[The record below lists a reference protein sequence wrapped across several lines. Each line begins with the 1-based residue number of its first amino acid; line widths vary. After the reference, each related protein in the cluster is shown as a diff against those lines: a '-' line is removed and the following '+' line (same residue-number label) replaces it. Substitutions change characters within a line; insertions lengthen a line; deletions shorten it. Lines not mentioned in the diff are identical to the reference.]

1 MIETCQTEKAKRDY
15 ILLRKALD
23 HNDQQAYAE
32 LMSLYRDSIYYMLV
46 RMVKNKDD
54 AEDLTLMTFGKAF
67 RYLDKYTPKYAFSTW
82 LYRIALNNSIDF
94 LRVKNNMPQYFDEDL
109 YTNSATSIID
119 QSEDNL
125 QRTPEEEVIDK
136 QRLQLLRAA
145 VSELPDKYRKVI
157 ELRYYEDLAYEEI
170 AERMDV
176 SLATVKRVR
185 ASMVEAMRRR
195 AEELGMKTK
204 DR

>member
-1 MIETCQTEKAKRDY
+1 MINTCQTEKAKRDY
-15 ILLRKALD
+15 VLLRKALD

-32 LMSLYRDSIYYMLV
+32 LMRLYRDSIYFMLM

-67 RYLDKYTPKYAFSTW
+67 RYLDKYTPQYAFSTW

-94 LRVKNNMPQYFDEDL
+94 LRVKNNMPQYFEDDL
-109 YTNSATSIID
+109 YTNSTTSIID
-119 QSEDNL
+119 QSEENL
-125 QRTPEEEVIDK
+125 QRTPEDEVIDK

-145 VSELPDKYRKVI
+145 VSELPDRYRKVI

-170 AERMDV
+170 AERLGLTL
-176 SLATVKRVR
+176 SNVKIQILR
-185 ASMVEAMRRR
+185 AKQMLSELMMPMRNAM
-195 AEELGMKTK
+195 
-204 DR
+204 

>member
-15 ILLRKALD
+15 MLLRKALD
-23 HNDQQAYAE
+23 DNDQQAYAE

-94 LRVKNNMPQYFDEDL
+94 LRMKNNMPQYFEEDL
-109 YTNSATSIID
+109 YTSSTTSIID

-125 QRTPEEEVIDK
+125 QRNPEEEIIDK

-145 VSELPDKYRKVI
+145 VSELTERYRRVI

-170 AERMDV
+170 AERLGLTL
-176 SLATVKRVR
+176 SNVKIQIMR
-185 ASMVEAMRRR
+185 AKQMLSELMKPMRNAM
-195 AEELGMKTK
+195 
-204 DR
+204 

>member
-1 MIETCQTEKAKRDY
+1 MINTCQTEKAKRDY
-15 ILLRKALD
+15 VLLRKALD

-32 LMSLYRDSIYYMLV
+32 LMRLYRDSIYYMLM

-67 RYLDKYTPKYAFSTW
+67 RYLDKYTPQYAFSTW

-94 LRVKNNMPQYFDEDL
+94 LRVKNNMPQYFEEDL
-109 YTNSATSIID
+109 YTSNMTSIVD

-125 QRTPEEEVIDK
+125 QRTPEDEVIDK

-145 VSELPDKYRKVI
+145 VAELPDRYRKVI

-170 AERMDV
+170 AERLGLTL
-176 SLATVKRVR
+176 SNVKIQILR
-185 ASMVEAMRRR
+185 AKQMLSQLMMPMRNAM
-195 AEELGMKTK
+195 
-204 DR
+204 

>member
-1 MIETCQTEKAKRDY
+1 MTPTTCQTEKAKRDY
-15 ILLRKALD
+15 VLLRKALD

-94 LRVKNNMPQYFDEDL
+94 LRLKNNMPQYFEEDL
-109 YTNSATSIID
+109 YTSSTTSIID

-170 AERMDV
+170 AQRLDL
-176 SLATVKRVR
+176 SLSNVKIQILR
-185 ASMVEAMRRR
+185 AKQMLTQLMQPMRNAM
-195 AEELGMKTK
+195 
-204 DR
+204 

>member
-1 MIETCQTEKAKRDY
+1 MNTSNTCQTEKAKRDY
-15 ILLRKALD
+15 VLLRKALD

-32 LMSLYRDSIYYMLV
+32 LMRLYRDSIYYMLV

-94 LRVKNNMPQYFDEDL
+94 LRVKNNMPQYFEEDL
-109 YTNSATSIID
+109 YTSSTTSIID
-119 QSEDNL
+119 KSEDNL
-125 QRTPEEEVIDK
+125 QRTPEEEIIDK

-145 VSELPDKYRKVI
+145 VSELPDRYRRVI

-170 AERMDV
+170 AERL
-176 SLATVKRVR
+176 SLTLSNVKIQIMR
-185 ASMVEAMRRR
+185 AKQMLAELMKPMRNAM
-195 AEELGMKTK
+195 
-204 DR
+204 

>member
-15 ILLRKALD
+15 MLLRKALD
-23 HNDQQAYAE
+23 DNDQQAYAE

-94 LRVKNNMPQYFDEDL
+94 LRMKNNMPQYFEEDL
-109 YTNSATSIID
+109 YTSSTTSIID

-125 QRTPEEEVIDK
+125 QRNPEEEIIDK

-145 VSELPDKYRKVI
+145 VSELPERYRRVI

-170 AERMDV
+170 AERLELTL
-176 SLATVKRVR
+176 SNVKIQIMR
-185 ASMVEAMRRR
+185 AKQMLSELMKPMRNAM
-195 AEELGMKTK
+195 
-204 DR
+204 

>member
-1 MIETCQTEKAKRDY
+1 MNTSNTCQTEKAKRDY
-15 ILLRKALD
+15 VLLRKALD

-32 LMSLYRDSIYYMLV
+32 LMRLYRDSIYYMLV

-94 LRVKNNMPQYFDEDL
+94 LRVKNNMPQYFEEDL
-109 YTNSATSIID
+109 YTTSATSIID
-119 QSEDNL
+119 QSEDNF
-125 QRTPEEEVIDK
+125 QRTPEDEVIDK

-145 VSELPDKYRKVI
+145 VSELPERYRRVI

-170 AERMDV
+170 AERLGLTL
-176 SLATVKRVR
+176 SNVKIQIMR
-185 ASMVEAMRRR
+185 AKNMLSELMQPMRNAM
-195 AEELGMKTK
+195 
-204 DR
+204 

>member
-1 MIETCQTEKAKRDY
+1 MISTCQTEKARRDY
-15 ILLRKALD
+15 VLLRKALD

-32 LMSLYRDSIYYMLV
+32 LMSLYRDSIYYMLI

-94 LRVKNNMPQYFDEDL
+94 LRVKNNMPQYLEEDL
-109 YTNSATSIID
+109 YTTSTTSIID
-119 QSEDNL
+119 NSEDNL
-125 QRTPEEEVIDK
+125 QRTPEDEIIDK

-145 VSELPDKYRKVI
+145 VSQLPDKYRKVI
-157 ELRYYEDLAYEEI
+157 ELRYYEDLAYEDI
-170 AERMDV
+170 AERLGLTL
-176 SLATVKRVR
+176 SNVKIQIMR
-185 ASMVEAMRRR
+185 AKQMLSQLMQPMRNAM
-195 AEELGMKTK
+195 
-204 DR
+204 

>member
-1 MIETCQTEKAKRDY
+1 MINTCQTEKAKRDY
-15 ILLRKALD
+15 VLLRKALD

-32 LMSLYRDSIYYMLV
+32 LMRLYRDSIYYMLM

-67 RYLDKYTPKYAFSTW
+67 RYLDKYTPQYAFSTW

-94 LRVKNNMPQYFDEDL
+94 LRLKNNMPQYFEDDL
-109 YTNSATSIID
+109 YTTSTTSIID

-125 QRTPEEEVIDK
+125 QRTPEDEVIDK

-145 VSELPDKYRKVI
+145 VSELPERYRRVI

-170 AERMDV
+170 AERLGL
-176 SLATVKRVR
+176 SLSNVKIQIMR
-185 ASMVEAMRRR
+185 AKNMLSELMLPMRNAM
-195 AEELGMKTK
+195 
-204 DR
+204 

>member
-1 MIETCQTEKAKRDY
+1 MNTNTCQTEKAKRDY
-15 ILLRKALD
+15 VLLRKALD

-94 LRVKNNMPQYFDEDL
+94 LRMKNNMPQYFEEDL
-109 YTNSATSIID
+109 YNNSTTSIID

-145 VSELPDKYRKVI
+145 VSQLPDKYRKVI

-170 AERMDV
+170 AERLGLTL
-176 SLATVKRVR
+176 SNVKIQIMR
-185 ASMVEAMRRR
+185 AKNMLSELMKPMQYAM
-195 AEELGMKTK
+195 
-204 DR
+204 

>member
-1 MIETCQTEKAKRDY
+1 MNDNTCQTEKAKRDY
-15 ILLRKALD
+15 LLLRRALD
-23 HNDQQAYAE
+23 ENDQQAYAE

-94 LRVKNNMPQYFDEDL
+94 LRMKNNMPQYFEEDL
-109 YTNSATSIID
+109 YTSSTTSIID

-125 QRTPEEEVIDK
+125 QRTPEEEIIDK

-145 VSELPDKYRKVI
+145 VSQLPDKYRKVI

-170 AERMDV
+170 SERLGITLSNVKIQIMRAKQM
-176 SLATVKRVR
+176 LAQLMQPMKN
-185 ASMVEAMRRR
+185 SM
-195 AEELGMKTK
+195 
-204 DR
+204 

>member
-1 MIETCQTEKAKRDY
+1 MNTCQTEKAQRDY
-15 ILLRKALD
+15 VLLRKALD

-32 LMSLYRDSIYYMLV
+32 LMGLYRDSIYYMLV
-46 RMVKNKDD
+46 KMVKNKDD

-94 LRVKNNMPQYFDEDL
+94 LRLKNNMPQYFEEDL
-109 YTNSATSIID
+109 YTTSTTSIID

-125 QRTPEEEVIDK
+125 QRTPEDEVIDK

-145 VSELPDKYRKVI
+145 VSELPEKYRTVI
-157 ELRYYEDLAYEEI
+157 ELRYYEDLPYEEI
-170 AERMDV
+170 AQRLGRTL
-176 SLATVKRVR
+176 SNVKIQIMR
-185 ASMVEAMRRR
+185 AKQMLTELMQPMRNAM
-195 AEELGMKTK
+195 
-204 DR
+204 

>member
-1 MIETCQTEKAKRDY
+1 MTTTTCQTEKAKRDY
-15 ILLRKALD
+15 VLLRKALD

-32 LMSLYRDSIYYMLV
+32 LMSLYRDSIFYMLV

-94 LRVKNNMPQYFDEDL
+94 LRLKNNMPQYFEEDL
-109 YTNSATSIID
+109 YTSSATSIID

-170 AERMDV
+170 SERLGLTL
-176 SLATVKRVR
+176 SNVKIQIMR
-185 ASMVEAMRRR
+185 AKQMLTQLMQPMRNAM
-195 AEELGMKTK
+195 
-204 DR
+204 

>member
-1 MIETCQTEKAKRDY
+1 MNTTNTCQTEKAKRDY
-15 ILLRKALD
+15 VLLRKALD

-32 LMSLYRDSIYYMLV
+32 LMRLYRDSIYFMLV

-94 LRVKNNMPQYFDEDL
+94 LRVKNNMPQYFEEDL
-109 YTNSATSIID
+109 YTSSTTSIID
-119 QSEDNL
+119 KSEDNL
-125 QRTPEEEVIDK
+125 QRTPEEEIIDK

-145 VSELPDKYRKVI
+145 VSELPDRYRRVI
-157 ELRYYEDLAYEEI
+157 ELRYYEDLAYDEI
-170 AERMDV
+170 AERL
-176 SLATVKRVR
+176 SLTLSNVKIQIMR
-185 ASMVEAMRRR
+185 AKQMLAELMKPMQNAM
-195 AEELGMKTK
+195 
-204 DR
+204 

>member
-1 MIETCQTEKAKRDY
+1 MMNTCQTEKAQRDY
-15 ILLRKALD
+15 VLLRKALD

-32 LMSLYRDSIYYMLV
+32 LMGLYRDSIYYMLV
-46 RMVKNKDD
+46 KMVKNKDD

-94 LRVKNNMPQYFDEDL
+94 LRIKNNMPQYFEEDL
-109 YTNSATSIID
+109 YTNSTTSIID

-125 QRTPEEEVIDK
+125 QRTPEDEVIDK

-145 VSELPDKYRKVI
+145 VSELPEKYRTVI
-157 ELRYYEDLAYEEI
+157 ELRYYEDLPYEEI
-170 AERMDV
+170 AQRLGRTL
-176 SLATVKRVR
+176 SNVKIQIMR
-185 ASMVEAMRRR
+185 AKQMLTELMQPMRNAM
-195 AEELGMKTK
+195 
-204 DR
+204 

>member
-1 MIETCQTEKAKRDY
+1 MINTCQTEKAKRDY
-15 ILLRKALD
+15 VLLRKALD

-32 LMSLYRDSIYYMLV
+32 LMRLYRDSIYYMLM

-67 RYLDKYTPKYAFSTW
+67 RYLDKYTPQYAFSTW

-94 LRVKNNMPQYFDEDL
+94 LRVKNNMPQYFEEDL
-109 YTNSATSIID
+109 YTSNTTSIVD

-125 QRTPEEEVIDK
+125 QRTPEDEVIDK

-145 VSELPDKYRKVI
+145 VSELPDRYRKVI
-157 ELRYYEDLAYEEI
+157 ELRYYEDLAYEDI
-170 AERMDV
+170 AERLGLT
-176 SLATVKRVR
+176 LANVKIQILR
-185 ASMVEAMRRR
+185 AKQMLSQLMMPMRNAM
-195 AEELGMKTK
+195 
-204 DR
+204 

>member
-15 ILLRKALD
+15 MLLRKALD
-23 HNDQQAYAE
+23 DNDQQAYAE

-94 LRVKNNMPQYFDEDL
+94 LRMKNNMPQYFEEDL
-109 YTNSATSIID
+109 YTSSTTSI
-119 QSEDNL
+119 
-125 QRTPEEEVIDK
+125 IDK

-145 VSELPDKYRKVI
+145 VSELPERYRRVI

-170 AERMDV
+170 AERLGLTL
-176 SLATVKRVR
+176 SNVKIQIMR
-185 ASMVEAMRRR
+185 AKQMLSELMKPMRNAM
-195 AEELGMKTK
+195 
-204 DR
+204 

>member
-1 MIETCQTEKAKRDY
+1 MMNTCQTEKAKRDY
-15 ILLRKALD
+15 VLLRKALD

-32 LMSLYRDSIYYMLV
+32 LMRLYRDSIYYMLM

-67 RYLDKYTPKYAFSTW
+67 RYLDKYTPQYAFSTW

-94 LRVKNNMPQYFDEDL
+94 LRVKNNMPQYFEEDL
-109 YTNSATSIID
+109 YTSSTTSIID

-125 QRTPEEEVIDK
+125 QRTPEDEVIDK

-145 VSELPDKYRKVI
+145 VAELPERYRRVI
-157 ELRYYEDLAYEEI
+157 ELRYYEDLAYEDI
-170 AERMDV
+170 AERLGLTL
-176 SLATVKRVR
+176 SNVKIQILR
-185 ASMVEAMRRR
+185 AKNMLSELMLPMRNAM
-195 AEELGMKTK
+195 
-204 DR
+204 

>member
-1 MIETCQTEKAKRDY
+1 MINTCQTEKAKRDY
-15 ILLRKALD
+15 VLLRKALD
-23 HNDQQAYAE
+23 QNDQQAYAE
-32 LMSLYRDSIYYMLV
+32 LMRLYRDSIYSMLM

-67 RYLDKYTPKYAFSTW
+67 RYLDKYTPQYAFSTW

-94 LRVKNNMPQYFDEDL
+94 LRLKNNMPQYFEDDL
-109 YTNSATSIID
+109 YTTSTTSIID

-125 QRTPEEEVIDK
+125 QRTPEDEIIDK

-145 VSELPDKYRKVI
+145 VSELPERYRKVI

-170 AERMDV
+170 AERLGLTL
-176 SLATVKRVR
+176 SNVKIQIMR
-185 ASMVEAMRRR
+185 AKNMLSELMQPMRNAM
-195 AEELGMKTK
+195 
-204 DR
+204 

>member
-1 MIETCQTEKAKRDY
+1 MINTCQTEKAKRDY
-15 ILLRKALD
+15 VLLRKALD
-23 HNDQQAYAE
+23 DNDQQAYAE
-32 LMSLYRDSIYYMLV
+32 LMSLYRDSIYYMLI

-94 LRVKNNMPQYFDEDL
+94 MRVKNNMPQYFEEDL
-109 YTNSATSIID
+109 YTSNTTSIID

-125 QRTPEEEVIDK
+125 QRTPEEEIIDK
-136 QRLQLLRAA
+136 QRLQMLRAA

-157 ELRYYEDLAYEEI
+157 ELRYYEDLAYEDI
-170 AERMDV
+170 AERLGL
-176 SLATVKRVR
+176 SLSNVKIQIMR
-185 ASMVEAMRRR
+185 AKQMLTQLMQPMRNAM
-195 AEELGMKTK
+195 
-204 DR
+204 

>member
-15 ILLRKALD
+15 MLLRKALD
-23 HNDQQAYAE
+23 DNDQQAYAE

-94 LRVKNNMPQYFDEDL
+94 LRMKNNMPQYFEEDL
-109 YTNSATSIID
+109 YTSSTTSIID

-125 QRTPEEEVIDK
+125 QRNPEEEIIDK

-145 VSELPDKYRKVI
+145 VSELPERYRRVI
-157 ELRYYEDLAYEEI
+157 ELRYYEDHAYEEI
-170 AERMDV
+170 AERLGLTL
-176 SLATVKRVR
+176 SNVKIQIMR
-185 ASMVEAMRRR
+185 AKQMLSELMKPMRNAM
-195 AEELGMKTK
+195 
-204 DR
+204 

>member
-1 MIETCQTEKAKRDY
+1 MNDNTCQTEKAKRDY
-15 ILLRKALD
+15 LLLRRALD
-23 HNDQQAYAE
+23 ENDQQAYAE

-94 LRVKNNMPQYFDEDL
+94 LRMKNNMPQYFEEDL
-109 YTNSATSIID
+109 YTSSATTIID

-125 QRTPEEEVIDK
+125 QRTPEEEIIDK

-145 VSELPDKYRKVI
+145 VSQLPDKYRKVI
-157 ELRYYEDLAYEEI
+157 ELRFYEDLAYEEI
-170 AERMDV
+170 SERLGITLSNVKIQIMRAKQM
-176 SLATVKRVR
+176 LAQLMQPMKN
-185 ASMVEAMRRR
+185 SM
-195 AEELGMKTK
+195 
-204 DR
+204 

>member
-1 MIETCQTEKAKRDY
+1 MNTNTCQTEKAKRDY
-15 ILLRKALD
+15 VLLRKALD

-32 LMSLYRDSIYYMLV
+32 LMRLYRDSIYYMLV

-94 LRVKNNMPQYFDEDL
+94 LRVKNNMPQYFEEDL
-109 YTNSATSIID
+109 YTSSTTSIID
-119 QSEDNL
+119 KSEDNL
-125 QRTPEEEVIDK
+125 QRTPEEEIIDK

-145 VSELPDKYRKVI
+145 VSELPDRYRRVI

-170 AERMDV
+170 AERLGLTLSNVKIQIMRAKQM
-176 SLATVKRVR
+176 LAELMKPMRN
-185 ASMVEAMRRR
+185 AM
-195 AEELGMKTK
+195 
-204 DR
+204 

>member
-125 QRTPEEEVIDK
+125 PRTPEEEVIDK

-170 AERMDV
+170 AERLGLTLSNVKIQIMRAKQM
-176 SLATVKRVR
+176 LAQLMQPMRN
-185 ASMVEAMRRR
+185 AM
-195 AEELGMKTK
+195 
-204 DR
+204 

>member
-1 MIETCQTEKAKRDY
+1 MMNTCQTEKAKRDY

-32 LMSLYRDSIYYMLV
+32 LMRLYRDSIYYMLM

-67 RYLDKYTPKYAFSTW
+67 RYLDKYTPQYAFSTW

-94 LRVKNNMPQYFDEDL
+94 LRVKNNMPQYFEDDL
-109 YTNSATSIID
+109 YTSSATSIID

-125 QRTPEEEVIDK
+125 QRTPEDEVIDK

-145 VSELPDKYRKVI
+145 VSELPDRYRKVI

-170 AERMDV
+170 AERLGLTL
-176 SLATVKRVR
+176 SNVKIQILR
-185 ASMVEAMRRR
+185 AKNMLSELMLPMRNAM
-195 AEELGMKTK
+195 
-204 DR
+204 

>member
-1 MIETCQTEKAKRDY
+1 MINTCQTEKAKRDY
-15 ILLRKALD
+15 VLLRKALD

-32 LMSLYRDSIYYMLV
+32 LMRLYRDSIYYMLM

-67 RYLDKYTPKYAFSTW
+67 RYLDKYTPQYAFSTW

-94 LRVKNNMPQYFDEDL
+94 LRLKNNMPQYFEDDL
-109 YTNSATSIID
+109 YTTSTTSIID

-125 QRTPEEEVIDK
+125 QRTPEDEVIDK

-145 VSELPDKYRKVI
+145 VSELPERYRKVI

-170 AERMDV
+170 AERLGL
-176 SLATVKRVR
+176 SLSNVKIQIMR
-185 ASMVEAMRRR
+185 AKNMLSELMLPMRNAM
-195 AEELGMKTK
+195 
-204 DR
+204 

>member
-1 MIETCQTEKAKRDY
+1 MINTCQTEKAKRDY
-15 ILLRKALD
+15 VLLRKALD

-32 LMSLYRDSIYYMLV
+32 LMRLYRDSIYYMLM

-67 RYLDKYTPKYAFSTW
+67 RYLDKYTPQYAFSTW

-94 LRVKNNMPQYFDEDL
+94 LRVKNNMPQYFEEDL
-109 YTNSATSIID
+109 YTTSTTSIID

-125 QRTPEEEVIDK
+125 QRTPEDEVIDK
-136 QRLQLLRAA
+136 QRLQLLRTA
-145 VSELPDKYRKVI
+145 VSELPDRYRKVI

-170 AERMDV
+170 AERLGLTL
-176 SLATVKRVR
+176 SNVKIQILR
-185 ASMVEAMRRR
+185 AKQMLSQLMMPMRNAM
-195 AEELGMKTK
+195 
-204 DR
+204 

>member
-1 MIETCQTEKAKRDY
+1 MINTCQTEKAKRDY
-15 ILLRKALD
+15 VLLRKALD

-32 LMSLYRDSIYYMLV
+32 LMRLYRDSIYYMLM

-67 RYLDKYTPKYAFSTW
+67 RYLDKYTPQYAFSTW

-94 LRVKNNMPQYFDEDL
+94 LRVKNNMPQYFEEDL
-109 YTNSATSIID
+109 YTSSTTSIID

-125 QRTPEEEVIDK
+125 QRTPEDEVIDK

-145 VSELPDKYRKVI
+145 VAELPERYRRVI

-170 AERMDV
+170 AERLGLTL
-176 SLATVKRVR
+176 SNVKIQIMR
-185 ASMVEAMRRR
+185 AKQMLSELMKPMRNAM
-195 AEELGMKTK
+195 
-204 DR
+204 

>member
-1 MIETCQTEKAKRDY
+1 MINTCQTEKAKRDY
-15 ILLRKALD
+15 VLLRKALD

-32 LMSLYRDSIYYMLV
+32 LMRLYRDSIYFMLM

-94 LRVKNNMPQYFDEDL
+94 MRVKNNMPQYFEEDL
-109 YTNSATSIID
+109 YTSNTTSMVD

-157 ELRYYEDLAYEEI
+157 ELRYYEDLAYEDI
-170 AERMDV
+170 AERLGL
-176 SLATVKRVR
+176 SLSNVKIQIMR
-185 ASMVEAMRRR
+185 AKQMLSELMLPMRNAM
-195 AEELGMKTK
+195 
-204 DR
+204 